1 VTVAVTGSMA
11 FDYLMSFPGK
21 FADHVLPDQLEK
33 LSISFLVDS
42 MRRERGGNAGNIA
55 YNLALFEQPVLLMAT
70 VGQDAPEYIAGL
82 RERGVDTSGVLQLA
96 NEFTASFF
104 VSTDRVNNQIASFYT
119 GAMAKAGQI
128 SFYHQN
134 YKAIKLAIISP
145 NDPAA
150 MVKYVQECQELGI
163 PYIYDPS
170 QQIPRLDPADMVQG
184 IRGAKVLIL
193 NDYEFEMI
201 KKQTGLSDN
210 AIQEMVN
217 TIVVTQ
223 GEQGSLIYTTETNQ
237 AGSRSRQEID
247 IPPAPPM
254 RIAEPT
260 GVGDAFR
267 AGLITGMMRGYP
279 WEVCGRLGSVAATYV
294 LEQHGTQR
302 HTFNRQQIANHY
314 RELFGDA
321 EELKD
326 LVSYLR

>member
-1 VTVAVTGSMA
+1 LTVAVTGSMA
-11 FDYLMSFPGK
+11 FDYIMSFPGK
-21 FADHVLPDQLEK
+21 FAEHILPDQIER

-55 YNLALFEQPVLLMAT
+55 YTLALFEQPVLLMAT

-104 VSTDRVNNQIASFYT
+104 VSSDRVNNQIASFYT

-128 SFYHQN
+128 SFHNQN
-134 YKAIKLAIISP
+134 YKEIKIAIISP
-145 NDPAA
+145 NDPSA
-150 MVKYVQECQELGI
+150 MVKYVQECQALGV

-170 QQIPRLDPADMVQG
+170 QQIPRLDPADMVEG
-184 IRGAKVLIL
+184 IKGAQVLIL

-210 AIQEMVN
+210 DIQEMVE
-217 TIVVTQ
+217 TIIITQ
-223 GEQGSLIYTTETNQ
+223 GEQGSVIYTTEVDQNG
-237 AGSRSRQEID
+237 APSRRKIV
-247 IPPAPPM
+247 IPPATPT

-267 AGLITGMMRGYP
+267 AGLITGMMRGYR
-279 WEVCGRLGSVAATYV
+279 WEVSGRLGSIAATYV

-302 HTFNRQQIANHY
+302 HTFNRQQIANRY

-321 EELKD
+321 EELDNLAK
-326 LVSYLR
+326 